1 MSSDMAELGNEVSK
15 RLHGYSKFTEE
26 YYFPYAVSG
35 DFNRTK
41 LGSDA
46 QVSMLK
52 NFGFT
57 KRLTFMAKKPLAVD
71 DFTAVCAAHVNQML
85 TYHAF
90 AEAQDA
96 FMRVYD
102 YAISD
107 TSAVKSRVRAAYGQA
122 AETYIRQ
129 FMHDLYGGAGKDPSR
144 GILDQWTGLFKA
156 GAVAMNLSV
165 AIQQPSAI
173 ARAFAEINPKYFLG
187 SAVEKGGWEQLKKY
201 AGTAVIKDM
210 GRYDT
215 GMGRTVAE
223 WIAGGAARQTALQK
237 AGRAIFDVGGW
248 APGKMDQITWMCIW
262 NAVKRE
268 TAART
273 GLTGEAM
280 LQEAGKRFD
289 QVTRR
294 TQVYDSVLAKS
305 QMMRSTDAGVKAA
318 TSFMA
323 EPTVAYNMLMNA
335 VMNRKKN
342 PKGTMGK
349 VIGAVAVA
357 SVFNV
362 LLKSIAAALRDR
374 DEDKSYV
381 EKYLS
386 GVVSGIVGSREVF
399 YLDNVLSPAT
409 MLPLVKDAISIFK
422 GYDVTMPWMSV
433 ATEAYKAYAM
443 LGSDKKTPYQKI
455 QAVAGAIGNMCGVP
469 IKNVWRDLE
478 SVILTFTQTKPLKE
492 TSAEGLK
499 FALYTGLGYDDS
511 DAANVQR
518 MLAAYA
524 KGDKEAMEKARERL
538 EKAGLTDK
546 EIKSKAKSRIREMYL
561 GGIGSAMAAKMLAK
575 FCDMDANDAY
585 FQMEAW
591 DFNEQKGEDSEE
603 TYSRFMDIY
612 AALDKGGSL
621 QTAEKELL
629 SRGYSQDE
637 IDSKVKEYIGKQ
649 YREGEYAAAE
659 AKGKLEKYCG
669 MDAEEI
675 YWQMDKWDYMKKNG
689 STEGYSK
696 YDALYAAVDKG
707 ASLESAAQEF
717 LDRGD
722 SWTDI
727 DSAVKEYIR
736 DQYVEGEIS
745 FDAAADKLVQYYG
758 SGDNGFDD
766 NALYLWKKQAD
777 YRKETGES
785 ASSAYCYMY
794 DYISKGNDKLL
805 IAEINDLVAH
815 GKKKS
820 NMATSI
826 VNRYESE
833 YRNLKRSGKAAEAEN
848 LKKRVLQVCG
858 YLGYNKSKA
867 VAKWDED

>member
-1 MSSDMAELGNEVSK
+1 M
-15 RLHGYSKFTEE
+15 
-26 YYFPYAVSG
+26 
-35 DFNRTK
+35 
-41 LGSDA
+41 
-46 QVSMLK
+46 
-52 NFGFT
+52 
-57 KRLTFMAKKPLAVD
+57 
-71 DFTAVCAAHVNQML
+71 
-85 TYHAF
+85 
-90 AEAQDA
+90 
-96 FMRVYD
+96 
-102 YAISD
+102 
-107 TSAVKSRVRAAYGQA
+107 
-122 AETYIRQ
+122 
-129 FMHDLYGGAGKDPSR
+129 
-144 GILDQWTGLFKA
+144 
-156 GAVAMNLSV
+156 
-165 AIQQPSAI
+165 
-173 ARAFAEINPKYFLG
+173 KY
-187 SAVEKGGWEQLKKY
+187 
-201 AGTAVIKDM
+201 
-210 GRYDT
+210 
-215 GMGRTVAE
+215 
-223 WIAGGAARQTALQK
+223 
-237 AGRAIFDVGGW
+237 
-248 APGKMDQITWMCIW
+248 
-262 NAVKRE
+262 
-268 TAART
+268 
-273 GLTGEAM
+273 
-280 LQEAGKRFD
+280 
-289 QVTRR
+289 
-294 TQVYDSVLAKS
+294 
-305 QMMRSTDAGVKAA
+305 
-318 TSFMA
+318 
-323 EPTVAYNMLMNA
+323 
-335 VMNRKKN
+335 
-342 PKGTMGK
+342 
-349 VIGAVAVA
+349 
-357 SVFNV
+357 
-362 LLKSIAAALRDR
+362 
-374 DEDKSYV
+374 
-381 EKYLS
+381 
-386 GVVSGIVGSREVF
+386 
-399 YLDNVLSPAT
+399 
-409 MLPLVKDAISIFK
+409 
-422 GYDVTMPWMSV
+422 
-433 ATEAYKAYAM
+433 
-443 LGSDKKTPYQKI
+443 
-455 QAVAGAIGNMCGVP
+455 
-469 IKNVWRDLE
+469 
-478 SVILTFTQTKPLKE
+478 
-492 TSAEGLK
+492 
-499 FALYTGLGYDDS
+499 ALYTGLGYDDS

-546 EIKSKAKSRIREMYL
+546 EIKSKAKRRIREMYL

-707 ASLESAAQEF
+707 ASLESAAQEY

-745 FDAAADKLVQYYG
+745 FDAAADKMVQYYG

-766 NALYLWKKQAD
+766 NALYIWKKQAD

-794 DYISKGNDKLL
+794 DYISEGNDKLL

-833 YRNLKRSGKAAEAEN
+833 YRNLKRSGKAAGAEN

-858 YLGYNKSKA
+858 YLGYNKSNA